1 MQIKIKYLQKSIEKL
16 AKICYNIKRFQPKGV
31 FLMKN
36 NVKNKKYKIIAL
48 AIIALAALLCLSAC
62 AGSSK
67 APDAKGELDG
77 GLKWEYTASSNTL
90 EINGDGAIPSYKSS
104 SEVPWAAAF
113 DSIEKI
119 EIDDGVTKIGSY
131 AFYGCANLEK
141 TDIADSVTEI
151 GDFAFAYCT
160 AVEKI
165 DVPQNITKIGNSA
178 FEGCSKLT
186 EVKLGEAVT
195 SVGTRAF
202 AFCGA
207 LKSAHVLGSAD
218 IKAETF
224 YNCGALE
231 TVVFGASI
239 TSDKVSADAFK
250 NTNFDYSKAQIAAD
264 PNTTVTVT
272 IKYVYEDG
280 TKAAEDK
287 VFADLKIGDSYSV
300 NTVEIDGYTADKLT
314 VSGNAPAKDSVI
326 TVTYKQ
332 NEEATDTE
340 AVTETEPV
348 VEEEKNPVK
357 DGIFLAVMVVLI
369 AGLGVGA
376 YLLMRSN
383 KHNEEKA
390 RNQNKAKNRK
400 K

>member
-1 MQIKIKYLQKSIEKL
+1 
-16 AKICYNIKRFQPKGV
+16 
-31 FLMKN
+31 MKN

-48 AIIALAALLCLSAC
+48 VSLVLVALLCLASCTGAK
-62 AGSSK
+62 K
-67 APDAKGELDG
+67 ADDASGECEG
-77 GLKWEYTASSNTL
+77 GVKWKYTASDKTL
-90 EINGDGAIPSYKSS
+90 EFKGNGAIPSYKSS

-113 DSIEKI
+113 ESIEKI
-119 EIDDGVTKIGSY
+119 EINDGVTAIGSY
-131 AFYGCANLEK
+131 AFYGCSKLEK
-141 TDIADSVTEI
+141 TDIAESVTSV
-151 GDFAFAYCT
+151 GKFAFAYCT
-160 AVEKI
+160 DIEKI
-165 DVPQNITKIGNSA
+165 DLPKNVTSIGESA
-178 FEGCSKLT
+178 FEGCSKLA
-186 EVKLGEAVT
+186 EVKLSEAVM
-195 SVGTRAF
+195 SIGARAF
-202 AFCGA
+202 AFCPT
-207 LKSAHVLGSAD
+207 LKSVHILGSAD

-400 K
+400 KEFGF